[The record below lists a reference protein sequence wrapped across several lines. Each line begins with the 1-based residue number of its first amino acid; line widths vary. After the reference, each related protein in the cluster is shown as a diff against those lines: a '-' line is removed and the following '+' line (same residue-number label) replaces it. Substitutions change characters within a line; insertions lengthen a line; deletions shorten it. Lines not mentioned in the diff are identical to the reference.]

1 MKFSNKINLLNL
13 SCFNFCTKSFRF
25 SFVKYILFKN
35 FNKMKPQLKIL
46 SLSLESNWFSYI
58 ISRYVANHWIERK
71 FIFHFVAIFI
81 HEWNEINFT
90 NKFLNFYKLKTI
102 IQILYLY
109 LFKNYSNLKNSQLS
123 NILERS
129 LSILYPSIEFY
140 SQIDIY
146 L

>member
-13 SCFNFCTKSFRF
+13 SCFNFYTKSFRF
-25 SFVKYILFKN
+25 TFVKYILFKN
-35 FNKMKPQLKIL
+35 FNKMKPAQLKIL
-46 SLSLESNWFSYI
+46 SLSLESNWFNYI

-109 LFKNYSNLKNSQLS
+109 LFKNYSNLKNFQLS

-129 LSILYPSIEFY
+129 LSILYPTFT
-140 SQIDIY
+140 
-146 L
+146 LL